1 MNLQTI
7 DFSDFNT
14 EDVEQYA
21 QKMDSIF
28 NIIRMLKK
36 PHI

>member
-21 QKMDSIF
+21 QKWTQYF

-36 PHI
+36 QHI